1 MSDLIRLVYASRAN
15 FEAAADGS
23 GIEPT
28 VARILLQSRRNNPPR
43 QIGGVLYYG
52 NGCFFQCLEGR
63 RDAVNAL
70 SQKIMR
76 DERHGD
82 FQILKVNPVETRLFA
97 DWSMKYIPLEAS
109 IKELLRRHGQKEF
122 DPYRFD
128 DRLLDDMVELFSSLP
143 DPASAPDQNY
153 TDALAAA
160 RAPGFWARL
169 KQRLFG

>member
-15 FEAAADGS
+15 FEAVPDGS

-28 VARILLQSRRNNPPR
+28 VARILLQSRRNNPSKE
-43 QIGGVLYYG
+43 IGGVLYYG
-52 NGCFFQCLEGR
+52 NGYFFQCLEGR

-70 SQKIMR
+70 SQKIMQ
-76 DERHGD
+76 DERHGN
-82 FQILKVNPVETRLFA
+82 FQILKVSPVATRLFA

-109 IKELLRRHGQKEF
+109 VSELLQRHGQREF
-122 DPYRFD
+122 DPYLFD

-143 DPASAPDQNY
+143 DPASAPDQDY
-153 TDALAAA
+153 SDKAAA
-160 RAPGFWARL
+160 PRAAGFWSRL